1 MIKYNCAFLV
11 MNKIIIILIVKNLR
25 LFEKMIAFFR
35 LLIEKK
41 YKFMYNITQTKKLRD
56 YFMIQNIKSLIL
68 QILIFL

>member
-1 MIKYNCAFLV
+1 M
-11 MNKIIIILIVKNLR
+11 KNLR

-56 YFMIQNIKSLIL
+56 YFMI
-68 QILIFL
+68 